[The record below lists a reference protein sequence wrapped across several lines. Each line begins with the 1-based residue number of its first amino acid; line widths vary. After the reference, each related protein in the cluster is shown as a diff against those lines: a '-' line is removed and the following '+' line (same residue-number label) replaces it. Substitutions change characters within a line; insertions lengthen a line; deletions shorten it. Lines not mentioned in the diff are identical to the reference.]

1 MVVRIKPRGNFKWPT
16 SILDSIRYILHF
28 TRHILHST
36 VYILHSTGR
45 ISIGFKYKQG
55 LLLSKKWNI
64 DIKEFQRSLLYMY
77 IVHHALGNL
86 RKKTRHIYIF
96 STVLGKKVYF
106 KRKEKFFYYSLFTN
120 IEYTTKLKYILQFV
134 HWAYKEIKMFIKTL
148 LLFPFLSK

>member
-1 MVVRIKPRGNFKWPT
+1 
-16 SILDSIRYILHF
+16 
-28 TRHILHST
+28 
-36 VYILHSTGR
+36 
-45 ISIGFKYKQG
+45 
-55 LLLSKKWNI
+55 
-64 DIKEFQRSLLYMY
+64 MY